1 MSGGRA
7 PALHVVNFE
16 ESADCTLE
24 RIARESQDGDS
35 VLVLGPHAFAARLH
49 ALGLRAGVEVRV
61 VGRSFGRFRDLP
73 VVALGSG
80 AVAHGLRV
88 RAAVDGV
95 DRSIPLAGAPESLP
109 PMQPWA
115 CERRARVRREL
126 GLAAHDVAL
135 ALVGEPS
142 EWIDPSFAIRAAS
155 MARVAGAPLRLVCS
169 PRTPRIGKLG
179 QFFEQAAQ
187 GKPVIV
193 DARIDRPWEIF
204 PALDAVVTDQDGAA
218 TMPPEC
224 AGWRGLREGE
234 RSIPAQP
241 MSPLPALWALACGI
255 RAFVHA
261 SIDLGAHAEHAL
273 VARFADDV
281 AQLARDIH
289 AFASSAS
296 AASR

>member
-16 ESADCTLE
+16 ESGDCTLE
-24 RIARESQDGDS
+24 RIARESQAGDR
-35 VLVLGPHAFAARLH
+35 VLMLGPEAFAARLRE
-49 ALGLRAGVEVRV
+49 LGIKPGVEVRV
-61 VGRSFGRFRDLP
+61 AGRSFGRFRDLP

-80 AVAHGLRV
+80 AVAHGLRA
-88 RAAVDGV
+88 RAAVDP
-95 DRSIPLAGAPESLP
+95 SIPLAGPPESLP
-109 PMQPWA
+109 PVQPWTG
-115 CERRARVRREL
+115 ERRARVRREL

-135 ALVGEPS
+135 ALVGEPC

-169 PRTPRIGKLG
+169 PRTPRIEKLG

-187 GKPVIV
+187 GKPFIV

-204 PALDAVVTDQDGAA
+204 PALDAIVTDQDGAA

-261 SIDLGAHAEHAL
+261 SIDLGAHTEHAL

-281 AQLARDIH
+281 AQLAREIH